1 MKYDHVDRANSAVR
15 SGVGALETYEHALK
29 NATDRGALVA
39 LSQGFAALATAAFS
53 RAQVEATLALVE
65 QQRIAN
71 LIALAESGR
80 TTVNGARAALSGLY
94 DGAVEDGS
102 ANMHI
107 RADVAAA
114 LGIEQ

>member
-1 MKYDHVDRANSAVR
+1 M
-15 SGVGALETYEHALK
+15 ETYEYALK
-29 NATDRGALVA
+29 NAPDRGALVA

-71 LIALAESGR
+71 LIALAHGGTCLDGTAYRALASGP
-80 TTVNGARAALSGLY
+80 GL
-94 DGAVEDGS
+94 DGAVFRD
-102 ANMHI
+102 
-107 RADVAAA
+107 DVAAS

>member
-15 SGVGALETYEHALK
+15 SGVGTYEYALK
-29 NATDRGALVA
+29 NAPDRGALVA

-80 TTVNGARAALSGLY
+80 TTVNGARA
-94 DGAVEDGS
+94 
-102 ANMHI
+102 
-107 RADVAAA
+107 
-114 LGIEQ
+114 

>member
-1 MKYDHVDRANSAVR
+1 MSKRIDHAAKASQCIAW
-15 SGVGALETYEHALK
+15 AHEWQLEE
-29 NATDRGALVA
+29 G
-39 LSQGFAALATAAFS
+39 STAATENAYALI
-53 RAQVEATLALVE
+53 AQAEATLALGE

>member
-15 SGVGALETYEHALK
+15 SGVGTLETYEYALK
-29 NATDRGALVA
+29 NAPDRGALVA

-71 LIALAESGR
+71 EQMAEVIAH
-80 TTVNGARAALSGLY
+80 V
-94 DGAVEDGS
+94 
-102 ANMHI
+102 
-107 RADVAAA
+107 
-114 LGIEQ
+114 LGK

>member
-15 SGVGALETYEHALK
+15 SGVGTLETYEYALK
-29 NATDRGALVA
+29 NAPDRGALVA

-71 LIALAESGR
+71 LIALAHGGTCLDGTAYRALASGP
-80 TTVNGARAALSGLY
+80 GL
-94 DGAVEDGS
+94 DGAVLRD
-102 ANMHI
+102 
-107 RADVAAA
+107 DVAAS